1 MKRAA
6 LGLLCLIVLIPAA
19 AFAQTR
25 GSISTFGPTSF
36 YSFEFEQNATITGV
50 DLFGDFYGAPDSD
63 NIFLSTHL
71 LIDGPTGPFT
81 EDISGGFRQPDT
93 LNDTIFVAI
102 PDSTL
107 QVEGRYSVTI
117 VATDD
122 TGERHIGPV
131 YYDVVPR
138 PGTILPPVL
147 SYPEVVVAEADSATG
162 GHPTFEV
169 ISFSYADPTPPPV
182 ICNHASGSFFPLGDT
197 TVTCTATDSVGT
209 ATASFLVEVT
219 DTVAPIVNVP
229 ANIISTTPVVNFTVT
244 ATDAVSGS
252 VPVEC
257 SPASGS
263 TFAAGTTTVLCSA
276 TDTHENTG
284 YGSFK
289 VTVTGGVNAPI
300 ITVPSDITAEAAGP
314 GGTTVAFMA
323 TATDNAT
330 IVCSPASGSL
340 FPLGTTTVTCAATT
354 AGGTSSDSFNV
365 NVVDTRP
372 PVLSLPGTINAGAT
386 SPAGAVVTYSATA
399 TDLVDG
405 FMIAGCD
412 HPSGSLF
419 PIGTTSVACSATDNA
434 LNTASGGF
442 LVIVTEDVTPPVLSL
457 PADITAEAT
466 GPNGA
471 VVTYTATA
479 NDNLDGPVPVTCVP
493 PSGSTFPLG
502 TTTVQCS
509 ATDAHGNIA
518 TGSFTITVRDT
529 TPPTVVSITASPNNF
544 WPPDHKMNN
553 VTVTVIATDL
563 VDPAPISHIVS
574 VSSNQADDS
583 NGDGATSPDW
593 IITGMLTLQLRAER
607 DSGGD
612 RVYTI
617 TVATTDASGN
627 TTLSTVTVTV
637 SQTSH
642 GNAVVTAPANNRGR
656 AVRP

>member
-1 MKRAA
+1 
-6 LGLLCLIVLIPAA
+6 
-19 AFAQTR
+19 
-25 GSISTFGPTSF
+25 
-36 YSFEFEQNATITGV
+36 
-50 DLFGDFYGAPDSD
+50 
-63 NIFLSTHL
+63 
-71 LIDGPTGPFT
+71 
-81 EDISGGFRQPDT
+81 
-93 LNDTIFVAI
+93 
-102 PDSTL
+102 
-107 QVEGRYSVTI
+107 
-117 VATDD
+117 
-122 TGERHIGPV
+122 
-131 YYDVVPR
+131 
-138 PGTILPPVL
+138 
-147 SYPEVVVAEADSATG
+147 
-162 GHPTFEV
+162 
-169 ISFSYADPTPPPV
+169 
-182 ICNHASGSFFPLGDT
+182 
-197 TVTCTATDSVGT
+197 
-209 ATASFLVEVT
+209 
-219 DTVAPIVNVP
+219 
-229 ANIISTTPVVNFTVT
+229 
-244 ATDAVSGS
+244 
-252 VPVEC
+252 
-257 SPASGS
+257 
-263 TFAAGTTTVLCSA
+263 
-276 TDTHENTG
+276 
-284 YGSFK
+284 
-289 VTVTGGVNAPI
+289 
-300 ITVPSDITAEAAGP
+300 
-314 GGTTVAFMA
+314 
-323 TATDNAT
+323 
-330 IVCSPASGSL
+330 
-340 FPLGTTTVTCAATT
+340 
-354 AGGTSSDSFNV
+354 
-365 NVVDTRP
+365 
-372 PVLSLPGTINAGAT
+372 
-386 SPAGAVVTYSATA
+386 
-399 TDLVDG
+399 
-405 FMIAGCD
+405 MIAGCD

-656 AVRP
+656 AIRP